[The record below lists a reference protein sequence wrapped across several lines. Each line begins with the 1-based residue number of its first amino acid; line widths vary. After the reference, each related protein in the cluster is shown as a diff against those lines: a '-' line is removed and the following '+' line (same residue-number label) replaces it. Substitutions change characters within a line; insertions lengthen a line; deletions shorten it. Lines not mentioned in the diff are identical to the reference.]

1 MKNIVAVVVTY
12 NPNSNINKLIN
23 SLENQVGTIIVVD
36 NGSSQKDFLN
46 DTLSPSLEIIE
57 LPTNLG
63 IAAAQNIGIVKGL
76 AKKTDYFV
84 FFDQDSQIENNM
96 IASLHESFEEITKT
110 AKLAAVGP
118 VFYDPDYNFIYP
130 QIKLKPI
137 FGRERIIPTC
147 EEYPIEVSF
156 IISSGTFTSAEAI
169 SDIGMMNEDL
179 FIDYVDTEWCLRA
192 LDKEYKFYALPNV
205 KMAHTI
211 GDDKIKFLLW
221 NLPVHSPWR
230 RYFRMRNMYI
240 LFSLHYVPLSMKIR
254 EFIVNSIHQ
263 ILIILSRPNK
273 ISYIRY
279 WMTSQIHG
287 VKYLFTKKI

>member
-1 MKNIVAVVVTY
+1 M
-12 NPNSNINKLIN
+12 
-23 SLENQVGTIIVVD
+23 
-36 NGSSQKDFLN
+36 
-46 DTLSPSLEIIE
+46 
-57 LPTNLG
+57 
-63 IAAAQNIGIVKGL
+63 
-76 AKKTDYFV
+76 
-84 FFDQDSQIENNM
+84 
-96 IASLHESFEEITKT
+96 
-110 AKLAAVGP
+110 
-118 VFYDPDYNFIYP
+118 
-130 QIKLKPI
+130 
-137 FGRERIIPTC
+137 
-147 EEYPIEVSF
+147 SF

-230 RYFRMRNMYI
+230 RYFRMRNMYV